1 MAIETKGKL
10 EKLATEISDPMR
22 RVAFLRKKIEAVRDG
37 LIRTHTRAFPGGAK
51 PNPASTG
58 INRAIDDL
66 RELMDLSDLADH
78 LAKAALE

>member
-22 RVAFLRKKIEAVRDG
+22 RVAFLREKIEAVRDG
-37 LIRTHTRAFPGGAK
+37 LIRTHNKLPPETRDR
-51 PNPASTG
+51 PAWKG

-66 RELMDLSDLADH
+66 SELMDLSDLADH
-78 LAKAALE
+78 LAKAALA